1 MARGKGAAD
10 YRYGSEGS
18 QPRITMPGGEGLAV
32 VALTWPG
39 LQTARRL
46 VGSLPP
52 GTELFAPASLA
63 PTAGPETGAVKSN
76 QLYDAGRLATG
87 DANSVRFYQGRL
99 GDLLGEIFHLYRG
112 LILIMATG
120 IAVRSLRDYIVS
132 KKTDPAV
139 VVVDASGRYAISLL
153 SGHLGGANEL
163 ARQVAA
169 ILGAEAVITT
179 ASETRGLPAL
189 DLVAGRLGLGVW
201 PRNNLTAVMAALVNG
216 EEVEVLVEPSLLAL
230 LQVELPELAIR
241 PLGDQAGVWGDRAG
255 ILVTWRRLP
264 LPGPRWVFWRPQVL
278 AAGVGCRRGT
288 PASVILYAL
297 GMALQQAGLSRR
309 SLQVLASVDF
319 KGREPGLQLAARRL
333 GLELRTFTPE
343 ELAAC
348 LERHPELSSSA
359 VVAARVGLAGVC
371 EPAALLAGGEGELL
385 WPKMKYRGVTI
396 ALSLAPVVS

>member
-1 MARGKGAAD
+1 MIPPSVTGTAGSKTAMAR
-10 YRYGSEGS
+10 
-18 QPRITMPGGEGLAV
+18 GEGLAI
-32 VALTWPG
+32 VALTRPG

-46 VGSLPP
+46 VHSLPP
-52 GTELFAPASLA
+52 GTDLFAPAGLA
-63 PTAGPETGAVKSN
+63 EAGPGAGAAKSSGIYQIEWAAQHDADALAAGDVNGVK
-76 QLYDAGRLATG
+76 
-87 DANSVRFYQGRL
+87 FYQGRL

-120 IAVRSLRDYIVS
+120 IAIRALVKYIVS

-139 VVVDASGRYAISLL
+139 VVVDAGGRYAISLL

-163 ARQVAA
+163 ARRVAA

-179 ASETRGLPAL
+179 ASETQGLPAL

-201 PRNNLTAVMAALVNG
+201 PRANLTAVMAALVNG
-216 EEVEVLVEPSLLAL
+216 EDVELLVEPPLLARL
-230 LQVELPELAIR
+230 RAELPGLAIR
-241 PLGDQAGVWGDRAG
+241 PLGDQPGSHGNGAG

-264 LPGPRWVFWRPQVL
+264 LPGPRWVFWRPRVIV
-278 AAGVGCRRGT
+278 AGVGCRRGT
-288 PASVILYAL
+288 PAGAILYTL
-297 GMALQQAGLSRR
+297 GVALQGAGLSRQ

-333 GLELRTFTPE
+333 GVELRTFTPG

-348 LERHPELSSSA
+348 LEQHPELSRSEA
-359 VVAARVGLAGVC
+359 VAARVGLAGVC

-385 WPKMKYRGVTI
+385 WPKMKHRGVTI
-396 ALSLAPVVS
+396 ALALATGVR